1 MDDVLSHLPVCV
13 CVFVHIKLQART
25 QGSKAMALSS
35 VVTGKEVESD
45 VITLHR
51 ELEGEQKRIK

>member
-1 MDDVLSHLPVCV
+1 MCV